1 MVDSG
6 RVSVAESLARMGG
19 VATRGELIAASSR
32 RELEQ
37 AVRAG
42 GVVMVA
48 RGRYALATADE
59 AVVTAH
65 RLCGV
70 VSHGSAALQHGWQVK
85 LVPERPH
92 VTIAKNRVLVAGQD
106 AGVDLHRTTLGPD
119 DVNGMV
125 TSQER
130 TLIDCLRVGEF
141 DEGLCIADSALR
153 DGFSPSRLAAIARDA
168 RGPGSRRVREVAE
181 HADGASANAFE
192 STLRAIALRVPGLDV
207 RPQVSLY
214 ASSFL
219 GRPDLVDERLGIV
232 LEADSFEWHGDR
244 AALRRDAQRYNR
256 FVVHGW
262 LVLRF
267 AWEDVMFRPDEVRA
281 ILEAAV
287 AERTE
292 HGRRCR
298 CAA

>member
-1 MVDSG
+1 
-6 RVSVAESLARMGG
+6 VSV
-19 VATRGELIAASSR
+19 
-32 RELEQ
+32 
-37 AVRAG
+37 
-42 GVVMVA
+42 
-48 RGRYALATADE
+48 
-59 AVVTAH
+59 
-65 RLCGV
+65 
-70 VSHGSAALQHGWQVK
+70 
-85 LVPERPH
+85 
-92 VTIAKNRVLVAGQD
+92 
-106 AGVDLHRTTLGPD
+106 
-119 DVNGMV
+119 
-125 TSQER
+125 
-130 TLIDCLRVGEF
+130 
-141 DEGLCIADSALR
+141 
-153 DGFSPSRLAAIARDA
+153 
-168 RGPGSRRVREVAE
+168 
-181 HADGASANAFE
+181 
-192 STLRAIALRVPGLDV
+192 
-207 RPQVSLY
+207 Y

-244 AALRRDAQRYNR
+244 AALRSDAQRYNR

>member
-1 MVDSG
+1 MAESG
-6 RVSVAESLARMGG
+6 LVSVAESLARMGG
-19 VATRGELIAASSR
+19 VATRGALIAASSR
-32 RELEQ
+32 RAFDR
-37 AVRAG
+37 AVREG
-42 GVVMVA
+42 DVVMVA
-48 RGRYALATADE
+48 RGRYALASADE
-59 AVVTAH
+59 AVVAAH

-85 LVPERPH
+85 LAPEQPH
-92 VTIAKNRVLVAGQD
+92 VTIAKNRVLGRGQD
-106 AGVDLHRTTLGPD
+106 VGVDLHRTTLGPD
-119 DVNGMV
+119 DVDGII

-130 TLIDCLRVGEF
+130 TLIDCLRVAEF
-141 DEGLCIADSALR
+141 DEGLCVADSALR
-153 DGFSPSRLAAIARDA
+153 DGFSASRLAAIARDA
-168 RGPGSRRVREVAE
+168 RGPGSRQIRDVVRHAE
-181 HADGASANAFE
+181 GASANAFE
-192 STLRAIALRVPGLDV
+192 STLRAIAIGVTGLDV

-214 ASSFL
+214 GSGFL

-244 AALRRDAQRYNR
+244 SALRRDAQRYNR

-281 ILEAAV
+281 VLEAAV

-292 HGRRCR
+292 RGRRCR